1 MEIQKLVTKI
11 ELPSPP
17 IYNRTETV
25 IQYTRRFNEYIDN
38 VTKIKYNIIL
48 QFLNL
53 WLNHYNIKLN
63 RLIEFKNIP
72 KSKIIID
79 KKHNKKILKQY
90 SDELYKYFNIDKLSF
105 ENVASDDIE
114 EEDIIVFLK
123 QLLNKIDYYLFK
135 KEKDSD
141 IFYSI
146 VHKTSRD

>member
-114 EEDIIVFLK
+114 EEDIIIFLK